1 MRIILLGPP
10 GSGKGTQA
18 NFIVKEY
25 NLVKISTGDILR
37 QYSRKKNY
45 LGKKIKKIMEDGK
58 LIDDNII
65 INLLISRIK
74 KKDCLKGFLL
84 DGFPR
89 NIFQAIKIKKLGIN
103 INHVIQLDISDNL
116 IFQRLKGRLL
126 HLKSGRIYHNVYNPP
141 KEKNKDD
148 ITGDILIT
156 RIDDKE
162 EIIKKRLLEFHRL
175 NNYLIDFYNEEAKLN
190 NIIFNKIDA
199 DKKIHHISKNIK
211 NILDK

>member
-175 NNYLIDFYNEEAKLN
+175 NNSLIDFYNEEAKLN